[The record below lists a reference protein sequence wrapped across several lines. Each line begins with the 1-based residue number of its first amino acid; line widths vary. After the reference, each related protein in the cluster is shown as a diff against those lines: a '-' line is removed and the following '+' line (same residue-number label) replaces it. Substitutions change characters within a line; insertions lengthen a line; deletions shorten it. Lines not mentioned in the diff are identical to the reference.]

1 VTGSQLRHIDGREIV
16 YAKRSHVAGAIVAE
30 VNVNRHT
37 HKV

>member
-1 VTGSQLRHIDGREIV
+1 MTTREIV
-16 YAKRSHVAGAIVAE
+16 DAKRSYAAGAIVAE